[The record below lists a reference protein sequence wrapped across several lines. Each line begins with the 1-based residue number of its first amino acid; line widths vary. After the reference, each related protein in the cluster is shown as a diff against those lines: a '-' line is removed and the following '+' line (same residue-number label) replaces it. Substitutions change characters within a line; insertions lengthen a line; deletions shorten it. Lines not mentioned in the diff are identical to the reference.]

1 MRSTE
6 AFYFFSIICKRAPR
20 CARRASSEP
29 QTKVTSWLD
38 NKPCQSPLT
47 RQNSVAYS
55 FIDMEF
61 FGTYGGHICG
71 FGGFLT
77 AIAALLYARAR
88 VAEFERSVADLDWQQ
103 VSELSLDVAK
113 LKKAAQKWQNNS
125 NAQEKVSQKDL
136 LERALMERMM
146 QQNSNVQ
153 QIRRMES

>member
-1 MRSTE
+1 MM
-6 AFYFFSIICKRAPR
+6 
-20 CARRASSEP
+20 
-29 QTKVTSWLD
+29 Q
-38 NKPCQSPLT
+38 
-47 RQNSVAYS
+47 
-55 FIDMEF
+55 F
-61 FGTYGGHICG
+61 FGTYGGHLCG

-77 AIAALLYARAR
+77 AIAALLYARVR